1 MATVNLAASPREGT
15 GKGVAR
21 KLRMQ
26 ERVPA
31 IVYGFDTEPFSCSVD
46 SAQLRKA
53 LSTGSG
59 SRAVIKLDV
68 EGVSEPRVTII
79 KEIQRHPV
87 SRKIIHIDLLQIDL
101 TQPVEV
107 SVPIEPKGTPVGV
120 KLEGGVMSWARR
132 ELAIRV
138 LPTAIPE
145 SIELDISGLHVNQAV
160 HIEDLTPEGYEIL
173 DEPRLTICSVA
184 STSLDLGDEDADEAA
199 EGAEI
204 GEGDGAA
211 AEAAS
216 DAESGDDD

>member
-1 MATVNLAASPREGT
+1 MATVNLAAKPREGA

-26 ERVPA
+26 EQVPA
-31 IVYGFDTEPFSCSVD
+31 IVYGYGTDPFQCSVD
-46 SAQLRKA
+46 AAGLRKA

-68 EGVSEPRVTII
+68 EGVKEPRVTII

-107 SVPIEPKGTPVGV
+107 SVPISPQGTAIGV
-120 KLEGGVMSWARR
+120 RLEGGVMSWARR
-132 ELAIRV
+132 ELEIRV

-145 SIELDISGLHVNQAV
+145 SIELDLTDLHVNQAV
-160 HIEDLTPEGYEIL
+160 HVGDITAEDFEIL
-173 DEPRLTICSVA
+173 TDEKLTICSVA
-184 STSLDLGDEDADEAA
+184 STSLELGDEDGEEEESVEVEGETEDEDS
-199 EGAEI
+199 E
-204 GEGDGAA
+204 
-211 AEAAS
+211 
-216 DAESGDDD
+216 ESSED